1 MNKVDNATFLSKEEG
16 NPRDV
21 AEERILD
28 DLSLQLNEDKHLQGI
43 ITENISDN
51 PPFPPKEEEHPRDLT
66 EEKKRNSWSM

>member
-1 MNKVDNATFLSKEEG
+1 M
-16 NPRDV
+16 

-28 DLSLQLNEDKHLQGI
+28 DLPLQLNEDEHLQGI
-43 ITENISDN
+43 VTENTSDN

>member
-1 MNKVDNATFLSKEEG
+1 MSKEER
-16 NPRDV
+16 NPRDE

-28 DLSLQLNEDKHLQGI
+28 DLPLPLNEDKHLQGI
-43 ITENISDN
+43 VTENISDN